1 MRQIKFRG
9 IDAETGETVYGY
21 PVVYDEGMYTH
32 WLYRPNE
39 RTNCPVKPDTLAQLV
54 YVKDGVEYF
63 EGDTMIKDGR
73 EWQVELCMRWNE
85 VTT

>member
-9 IDAETGETVYGY
+9 IDAETGKPVYG
-21 PVVYDEGMYTH
+21 DLIQRNDKTLIH
-32 WLYRPNE
+32 E
-39 RTNCPVKPDTLAQLV
+39 RGTVAAKYVKPDTLAQLV

-63 EGDTMIKDGR
+63 EGDTMIKGGR
-73 EWQVELCMRWNE
+73 EWQVELCMRWKE